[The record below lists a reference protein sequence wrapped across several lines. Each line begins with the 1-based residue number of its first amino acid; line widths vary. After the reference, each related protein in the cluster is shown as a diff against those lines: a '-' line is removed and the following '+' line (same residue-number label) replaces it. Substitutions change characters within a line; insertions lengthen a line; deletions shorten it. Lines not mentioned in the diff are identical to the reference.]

1 MSTQIARALQLHQ
14 EARLAEEQGN
24 LDRAEVL
31 YVESKEIFLQNGG
44 AYLIDTAL
52 IMNAIACMKEK
63 YGDFQGAL
71 RAAEKAIQILENYGD
86 ISMSRKADEIRVQT
100 WLILGRLRRQLA
112 HYEKAEQVLL
122 YALNYASNILGN
134 TDERTVA
141 IREQLMML
149 RG

>member
-1 MSTQIARALQLHQ
+1 MSTQIARAVQLHD

-24 LDRAEVL
+24 VDRAEVL

-52 IMNAIACMKEK
+52 IMNAIASMKEK

-86 ISMSRKADEIRVQT
+86 TSLSRKADEIRVQT
-100 WLILGRLRRQLA
+100 WLLLARLRWQLA
-112 HYEKAEQVLL
+112 HYEKAEQILL
-122 YALNYASNILGN
+122 YALNHTSTIFGES
-134 TDERTVA
+134 DERTVS
-141 IREQLMML
+141 IREQLRTL
-149 RG
+149 KC